1 MKIRFELTQISGKE
15 LSDIFS
21 SSIMEENIGFDPDFN
36 SSASLE
42 EGGTKWR
49 TAWSGFSYKIEN
61 PESEN
66 PAIVVYDG
74 AWRGFLSQNLIPG
87 ELSGETRWAE
97 VTEGSALKAHGMDKF
112 LHTEA
117 GVLAE
122 AYGLMQ
128 KTCKDFCGRKVL
140 GACIRAV
147 EGAQEVSLHLEKM
160 GGKDSWAEAGN
171 VSTAFAAGN
180 IEKGDPVIRVFCCLG
195 GQQVDVEFRV
205 DPTPPDGYV
214 LPHEHSLKEAANKAK
229 AWLDRIRPVLDLHHE
244 VEVVPRKNREDE
256 E

>member
-1 MKIRFELTQISGKE
+1 MKIRFELKNISGKE
-15 LSDIFS
+15 IFDCFANN
-21 SSIMEENIGFDPDFN
+21 IKEEGIGFDPDFN

-61 PESEN
+61 PGSDD
-66 PAIVVYDG
+66 AAVVVYDG
-74 AWRGFLSQNLIPG
+74 AWRGFLAQNLIPS

-117 GVLAE
+117 RVLAE

-128 KTCKDFCGRKVL
+128 KTCRDFCGRKVL

-147 EGAQEVSLHLEKM
+147 EGAQEVSHHLKKM
-160 GGKDSWAEAGN
+160 GAKDSWAVADN
-171 VSTAFAAGN
+171 TSTAFAPGN
-180 IEKGDPVIRVFCCLG
+180 IEKGDPVIRVFCCPG
-195 GQQVDVEFRV
+195 GRQVDVEFRV

-214 LPHEHSLKEAANKAK
+214 LPHEHSLTEAADQAK

-244 VEVVPRKNREDE
+244 VEVIPRKNREE
-256 E
+256 